1 MNNGLEGMHH
11 NSIWSDESS
20 PEAEPEPPSFES
32 KMETA
37 QYSLRKKIEEL
48 IRAREKR
55 IQKDIGK
62 EPREELG
69 PT

>member
-1 MNNGLEGMHH
+1 MKNGLEGIYH

-20 PEAEPEPPSFES
+20 PETVPEPPSFES
-32 KMETA
+32 KMEAA
-37 QYSLRKKIEEL
+37 QSSLRKKIEEL

-62 EPREELG
+62 ETREELG